1 MTTINFQFMRKLIL
15 SVLGL
20 LLIVG
25 AFFASSI
32 IVSSNQRVKPKP
44 KKVVKT
50 VFVDTVKNGTVAID
64 LSANGNLVAQRRM
77 ELFSEVQG
85 VFQQGRK
92 LFKPGQSFNKG
103 ESLMRL
109 DNAEYYASVQSQKSA
124 LYNQITAIMPDLRL
138 DYPEAYPKWQTY
150 LNNFDL
156 NKATPTLPEIT
167 SEKER
172 YFISGRNILSSFYNV
187 KNLEQRLAKY
197 RIIAPFNGILTES
210 LVTEGTLV
218 RPGQK
223 LGEFIDTSIYEL
235 EVAISKTYADLLQVG
250 NEVKLTTLEGDK
262 EYLGKVSRVNGN
274 INQASQTINAYIEVS
289 DKDLR
294 EGVYLEAVLKVKDET
309 NAISIPRGLL
319 QPNSQLFTVND
330 SLLEVIDVNP
340 VYFSEKEVIVKGI
353 PDGTTIVSKPVP
365 GAYAGMLIK
374 VYKENKPTPKAE

>member
-1 MTTINFQFMRKLIL
+1 M
-15 SVLGL
+15 
-20 LLIVG
+20 
-25 AFFASSI
+25 
-32 IVSSNQRVKPKP
+32 
-44 KKVVKT
+44 
-50 VFVDTVKNGTVAID
+50 
-64 LSANGNLVAQRRM
+64 
-77 ELFSEVQG
+77 
-85 VFQQGRK
+85 
-92 LFKPGQSFNKG
+92 
-103 ESLMRL
+103 
-109 DNAEYYASVQSQKSA
+109 
-124 LYNQITAIMPDLRL
+124 
-138 DYPEAYPKWQTY
+138 
-150 LNNFDL
+150 
-156 NKATPTLPEIT
+156 
-167 SEKER
+167 
-172 YFISGRNILSSFYNV
+172 
-187 KNLEQRLAKY
+187 
-197 RIIAPFNGILTES
+197 
-210 LVTEGTLV
+210 VTEGTLV